1 MVGVHLRL
9 ASGSSTWPCSRQGAN
24 VRAGVRRVCD
34 VHYPMLKP
42 LADLSVGKHLLSCAL
57 VPPETLRAINL
68 VHHEWGAAEWLTC
81 MNGASMGGHAWEG
94 QP

>member
-1 MVGVHLRL
+1 M
-9 ASGSSTWPCSRQGAN
+9 
-24 VRAGVRRVCD
+24 RAGVCRVCD

-42 LADLSVGKHLLSCAL
+42 LADRHLPDLSVGKHLLSCAL
-57 VPPETLRAINL
+57 ASPETLRVITL